1 MGAQSLLGVIS
12 ESLQNQP
19 EGPRPCCSL
28 GYFGCSPC
36 VGFSA
41 KRDAFGEPKSEVRSQ
56 PSTWETWQAGAG
68 TQRDTSA
75 PLLIEFAPLALHSV
89 FFYFCEYTIKKE
101 NCSFLYFSD
110 SEIMLFSFSSLSGTC
125 PIKLDCNLFVPT
137 CFCSK
142 AQPAAWNTPNV
153 QWSEREEAFVSLLGE
168 KFQNSD

>member
-1 MGAQSLLGVIS
+1 MICKLVAPLKISLTMGAQSLLGVIS

-75 PLLIEFAPLALHSV
+75 PLLIEFAPLALHTLSFYIFVKIPLKKKIAAFYTSV
-89 FFYFCEYTIKKE
+89 IAKLCCFPFP
-101 NCSFLYFSD
+101 
-110 SEIMLFSFSSLSGTC
+110 LF
-125 PIKLDCNLFVPT
+125 
-137 CFCSK
+137 
-142 AQPAAWNTPNV
+142 WERV
-153 QWSEREEAFVSLLGE
+153 Q
-168 KFQNSD
+168 